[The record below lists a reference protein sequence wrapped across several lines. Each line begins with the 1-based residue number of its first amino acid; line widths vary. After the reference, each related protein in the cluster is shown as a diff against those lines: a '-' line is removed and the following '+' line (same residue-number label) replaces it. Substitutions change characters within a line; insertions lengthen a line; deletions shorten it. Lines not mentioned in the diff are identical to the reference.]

1 MTQFISKL
9 EYTDGTTPTTDLP
22 NRMETTEI
30 KALISLLDDEDQE
43 ITQHVENKIRSLGG
57 TLIPYLESE
66 WEQSFNPILQKRIE
80 DLIHDL
86 QFSSLRERLIA
97 WKEGG
102 AMDLL
107 EGMWL
112 VATYQYPDLAIEK
125 LRRDLEQIYYEVWL
139 EFRNHLHPTDQ
150 IKILNNVFFNKLKF
164 GANTK
169 NFHSASSSMLNIVLE
184 SRKGNPISLCVIYL
198 LVARRLN
205 VPVFG
210 VNLPKLFVLT
220 YKTEHVQFYINV
232 FNRGLIFTRNDID
245 NYIAQLNLAPISM
258 FYQPCPHLD
267 IVKRVLRNLMIAFE
281 KTGDDDRVKEVG
293 LLLEAIS
300 EPGEVVRE

>member
-1 MTQFISKL
+1 
-9 EYTDGTTPTTDLP
+9 
-22 NRMETTEI
+22 METSEI

-43 ITQHVENKIRSLGG
+43 ITQHVEDRIRSLGG

-112 VATYQYPDLAIEK
+112 VATYQYPDLSIEK

-245 NYIAQLNLAPISM
+245 NYIAQLNLAPIQM
-258 FYQPCPHLD
+258 VYQPCTHLD

-281 KTGDDDRVKEVG
+281 KTGDDDRVREVG

>member
-1 MTQFISKL
+1 
-9 EYTDGTTPTTDLP
+9 
-22 NRMETTEI
+22 METNEI
-30 KALISLLDDEDQE
+30 KALISLLDDEDRE
-43 ITQHVENKIRSLGG
+43 ITQHVEDKIRSLGG

-86 QFSSLRERLIA
+86 QFSSLVERLVA

-102 AMDLL
+102 ALDLL

-112 VATYQYPDLAIEK
+112 VATYQYPDLPIEK

-184 SRKGNPISLCVIYL
+184 SHKGNPISLCVIYL

-205 VPVFG
+205 VPVYG

-245 NYIAQLNLAPISM
+245 NYIAQLNLAPIPM
-258 FYQPCPHLD
+258 FYQPCTHLD

-281 KTGDDDRVKEVG
+281 KTGDDDRVREVG
-293 LLLEAIS
+293 RLLEAIS

>member
-1 MTQFISKL
+1 
-9 EYTDGTTPTTDLP
+9 
-22 NRMETTEI
+22 METSEI
-30 KALISLLDDEDQE
+30 KALISLLDDDDHEV
-43 ITQHVENKIRSLGG
+43 TQHVEDKIRSIGG
-57 TLIPYLESE
+57 TMIPFLESE
-66 WEQSFNPILQKRIE
+66 WEQSFNPLLQKRIE

-86 QFSSLRERLIA
+86 QFGSLVDRLIA

-102 AMDLL
+102 ALDLL

-125 LRRDLEQIYYEVWL
+125 LKRDLEQIYYEVWL

-150 IKILNNVFFNKLKF
+150 VKILNNVFFNKLKF

-245 NYIAQLNLAPISM
+245 NYIAQLNLAPIPM
-258 FYQPCPHLD
+258 FYQPCTHLD

-281 KTGDDDRVKEVG
+281 KTGDDDRVREVG
-293 LLLEAIS
+293 QLLAAIS

>member
-1 MTQFISKL
+1 MK
-9 EYTDGTTPTTDLP
+9 
-22 NRMETTEI
+22 TTEI
-30 KALISLLDDEDQE
+30 KALISLLDDDDQE
-43 ITQHVENKIRSLGG
+43 ISQHVEEKIRSLGG
-57 TLIPYLESE
+57 TLIPFLERE
-66 WEQSFNPILQKRIE
+66 WEESFNPNFQKKIE
-80 DLIHDL
+80 ELIHDL
-86 QFSSLRERLIA
+86 QFSTLVDRLIT

-102 AMDLL
+102 ALDLL

-112 VATYQYPDLAIEK
+112 VATYQYPDLSIEK
-125 LRRDLEQIYYEVWL
+125 LRRDLEQIYYDVWL
-139 EFRNHLHPTDQ
+139 EFRPHLHPTDQ
-150 IKILNNVFFNKLKF
+150 VKILNNVFFNKLKF

-184 SRKGNPISLCVIYL
+184 SHKGNPISLCVIYL

-205 VPVFG
+205 VPVYG

-245 NYIAQLNLAPISM
+245 NYIAQLNLAPNAV
-258 FYQPCPHLD
+258 FYQPCTHLD
-267 IVKRVLRNLMIAFE
+267 IVKRVLRNLTIAFE
-281 KTGDDDRVKEVG
+281 KTGDDDRVREVG
-293 LLLEAIS
+293 ELLAAIS

>member
-1 MTQFISKL
+1 
-9 EYTDGTTPTTDLP
+9 
-22 NRMETTEI
+22 METSAI

-205 VPVFG
+205 VPVYG

-258 FYQPCPHLD
+258 FYQPCTHLD

-281 KTGDDDRVKEVG
+281 KTGDDDRVRDVG

>member
-1 MTQFISKL
+1 
-9 EYTDGTTPTTDLP
+9 
-22 NRMETTEI
+22 METSEI
-30 KALISLLDDEDQE
+30 KALISLLDDEDRE

-184 SRKGNPISLCVIYL
+184 SHKGNPISLCVIYL

-205 VPVFG
+205 VPVYG

-245 NYIAQLNLAPISM
+245 NYIAQLNLAPIPM
-258 FYQPCPHLD
+258 FYQPCTHLD